1 MPEWR
6 WPVNLIAKVTIKAGK
21 EFRWDLFKCHVQ

>member
-6 WPVNLIAKVTIKAGK
+6 WPINLIAKATIKIRK